1 MPKSEAFTA
10 RFSASKLILSATS
23 GCKYDDIAASL
34 SCIANRR
41 SSHRRREQTISSAD
55 AANPQAPSRGPFR
68 FQETSYGSKGNA
80 STDRLN
86 ESAVAALKLLAHR
99 DSHGMLMADRP
110 VWNAWR
116 PHRTL
121 DLHILHI
128 ECAPETGAEI
138 GRGYACE
145 CLQQYDD
152 AARRKG
158 RGCAATRSRAQLM
171 PYGRH
176 CGSGFRRLR
185 GTLIT

>member
-1 MPKSEAFTA
+1 MPKSEAL
-10 RFSASKLILSATS
+10 RRDFSILSFTN
-23 GCKYDDIAASL
+23 CYFRLQCDDIAASL

-41 SSHRRREQTISSAD
+41 SPPIVVASRRFRAPTLQTHR
-55 AANPQAPSRGPFR
+55 PPSRGPFR
-68 FQETSYGSKGNA
+68 FQETSYGPKGNA

-86 ESAVAALKLLAHR
+86 EAAVAALKLLSHR